1 MDLKVHFAAFLI
13 GRDAQAPEEPAVIV
27 MDNASYHSRTENKLP
42 KLYWKKELILQY
54 MEEHEIL
61 DTIEGA

>member
-1 MDLKVHFAAFLI
+1 ML
-13 GRDAQAPEEPAVIV
+13 RAPEEPSVMV

-42 KLYWKKELILQY
+42 KLTWKKERILQY

-61 DTIEGA
+61 DAIEGA

>member
-1 MDLKVHFAAFLI
+1 ML
-13 GRDAQAPEEPAVIV
+13 RAPEEPSVMV

-42 KLYWKKELILQY
+42 KLNWKMEPTLQF

-61 DTIEGA
+61 GAIVFYQYVTQAAI

>member
-1 MDLKVHFAAFLI
+1 MLRAL
-13 GRDAQAPEEPAVIV
+13 EEPSVIV

-42 KLYWKKELILQY
+42 KLYCKNELILQY